1 MNQVKTFLLL
11 ALLTVFLVVLGDALG
26 GTQGMTVALV
36 FAGLLNFASYWWSD
50 KIVLAM
56 YGARPVSE
64 AEAPELYAIVREL
77 AQRAGLTMP
86 RIYVIPSDHP
96 NAFATGR
103 NPSHAV
109 VAVTAGILKLL
120 SPRELRG
127 VLAHEI
133 AHIKNYDMLIGTVAA
148 VLAGAITYLAY
159 MLRWVAIFGGGRDDD
174 RGGNPLVFLV
184 ISIVAPLA
192 ALLVRM
198 AVSRAREF
206 EADRTGALISRDPL
220 ALASALEKIAAY
232 AHRVPLPATNP
243 ATSHLFIV
251 NPLRGQG
258 WENLFSTHPPVAQ
271 RIQKLRQLARELGV
285 AA

>member
-1 MNQVKTFLLL
+1 MNQVKTLFLL
-11 ALLTVFLVVLGDALG
+11 ALLTVFLVVLGDWVG
-26 GTQGMTVALV
+26 GTQGMTFALIL
-36 FAGLLNFASYWWSD
+36 AGVLNFVSYWWSD
-50 KIVLAM
+50 KIVLTL

-77 AQRAGLTMP
+77 AQRAGIPMP
-86 RIYVIPSDHP
+86 RVYIVPTDHP

-103 NPSHAV
+103 SPSHAA

-159 MLRWVAIFGGGRDDD
+159 MLRWVAFFGGGRDDD
-174 RGGNPLVFLV
+174 RGNPLAFLV
-184 ISIVAPLA
+184 ISIVAPIA
-192 ALLVRM
+192 ALLVRL

-220 ALASALEKIAAY
+220 ALASALQKISAY
-232 AHRVPLPATNP
+232 ARRIPLPATNP

-258 WENLFSTHPPVAQ
+258 LESLFATHPPVEERVRRLQEMA
-271 RIQKLRQLARELGV
+271 RQMGV
-285 AA
+285 TA